1 MKYLHELSRLR
12 EIPAPAGLKERTLQA
27 IEQGKEVMD
36 MKQLRRKTRRRIA
49 AVITAACAC
58 FVVAVNASPAL
69 ALGLADIPALGA
81 LVRVICVRA
90 DLYRTD
96 DSTVSVEVP
105 QIDGSAAERV
115 NTLIEQQVKAY
126 EDQAA
131 ADIAAYKEAFLAT
144 GGTEAEFDAK
154 NIQVKVDYE
163 VKSET
168 ADYVSF
174 VLSGSQDWNAST
186 VQRYYYNL
194 RLSDGSAIT
203 LQDLLGDDWAA
214 KANGQIVTQIEA
226 YNRTHDLR
234 YFTPETENG
243 FRTVDAD
250 THFYINAQGNPV
262 VVFDKYEI
270 GPGALGEPE
279 FTLDIAK

>member
-1 MKYLHELSRLR
+1 M
-12 EIPAPAGLKERTLQA
+12 
-27 IEQGKEVMD
+27 
-36 MKQLRRKTRRRIA
+36 
-49 AVITAACAC
+49 
-58 FVVAVNASPAL
+58 
-69 ALGLADIPALGA
+69 
-81 LVRVICVRA
+81 
-90 DLYRTD
+90 
-96 DSTVSVEVP
+96 
-105 QIDGSAAERV
+105 
-115 NTLIEQQVKAY
+115 
-126 EDQAA
+126 
-131 ADIAAYKEAFLAT
+131 
-144 GGTEAEFDAK
+144 
-154 NIQVKVDYE
+154 
-163 VKSET
+163 
-168 ADYVSF
+168 
-174 VLSGSQDWNAST
+174 LSGSQDWNAST